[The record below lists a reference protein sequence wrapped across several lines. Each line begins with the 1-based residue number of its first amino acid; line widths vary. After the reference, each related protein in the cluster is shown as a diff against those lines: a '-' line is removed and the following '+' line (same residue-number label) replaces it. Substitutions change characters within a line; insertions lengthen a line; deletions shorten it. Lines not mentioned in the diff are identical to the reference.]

1 MMADGKKR
9 PRKRLT
15 GTRRRVYA
23 EALREAVDALEKTKT
38 HAEMIGR
45 EEDVGDINAAL
56 LALER
61 LRKAL
66 LEPKGRG
73 A

>member
-1 MMADGKKR
+1 MGKGKR
-9 PRKRLT
+9 EPRKRLT

-23 EALREAVDALEKTKT
+23 EALQEAVDGLNKAKT

-61 LRKAL
+61 LCKAL
-66 LEPKGRG
+66 LERKGRR